1 MIKKMDKNK
10 IEQKNECIMSS
21 ILIKIIN
28 IIKLNLNLINI
39 YLKERKKN
47 SMLNTL
53 SRMSHNENEN
63 KNSQLKINI
72 QIKKKTNRR
81 REHSHNI

>member
-1 MIKKMDKNK
+1 MDKNK

-39 YLKERKKN
+39 YLKERKKK
-47 SMLNTL
+47 LNVKYTEQDE
-53 SRMSHNENEN
+53 S
-63 KNSQLKINI
+63 
-72 QIKKKTNRR
+72 
-81 REHSHNI
+81 

>member
-1 MIKKMDKNK
+1 MSKEMVTLLEKLDKNK

-39 YLKERKKN
+39 YLKE
-47 SMLNTL
+47 
-53 SRMSHNENEN
+53 
-63 KNSQLKINI
+63 
-72 QIKKKTNRR
+72 KKKLNVKYI
-81 REHSHNI
+81 E

>member
-1 MIKKMDKNK
+1 MDKNK

-39 YLKERKKN
+39 YLKERKKK
-47 SMLNTL
+47 LNVKYT
-53 SRMSHNENEN
+53 E
-63 KNSQLKINI
+63 
-72 QIKKKTNRR
+72 
-81 REHSHNI
+81 

>member
-1 MIKKMDKNK
+1 MDKNK

-39 YLKERKKN
+39 YLKE
-47 SMLNTL
+47 
-53 SRMSHNENEN
+53 
-63 KNSQLKINI
+63 
-72 QIKKKTNRR
+72 KKKLNVKYI
-81 REHSHNI
+81 E